1 MTNKLENILRLSVSE
16 RIMMVEAIWDSIPEE
31 EGTLELSD
39 ETKKLIDDRLVNHLN
54 NPNEGSSWEEVKSRI
69 NYHFINLLTGFLQ
82 NNIQDKA
89 I

>member
-1 MTNKLENILRLSVSE
+1 MTNKLEDILRLSVSE

-69 NYHFINLLTGFLQ
+69 KTQF
-82 NNIQDKA
+82 
-89 I
+89 